1 MILSNEEQTLFDEGI
16 LLSTEKLV
24 ISKVMVDDEDDY
36 QFSADCY
43 VTTDEDDENKGY
55 LHLRLFDGTSDS
67 FDPSI
72 SYKDCSVSDV
82 VLEFYQEGDEDYYRF
97 VYNTMDGVNLFLS
110 NGNSERITSISN
122 LTGLSLTFAAK
133 IFFVDVLKVIL
144 NQE

>member
-1 MILSNEEQTLFDEGI
+1 MILSNDEQTLLEEGI

-43 VTTDEDDENKGY
+43 VTTDEDDEDKGY

-72 SYKDCSVSDV
+72 SYKDSSVSDV
-82 VLEFYQEGDEDYYRF
+82 VLEFYQEGDEDSYRF
-97 VYNTMDGVNLFLS
+97 VYNTKDGAKLFLS
-110 NGNSERITSISN
+110 NGNSERITSITN
-122 LTGLSLTFAAK
+122 LTGLSLTLAAK